1 LEFLE
6 APKGKLY
13 MKAGIDFGTST
24 SEIAYVDDNGKI
36 VIIPNH
42 LGETITPSVVY
53 ITEDGTPV
61 VGCEAREKAL
71 IEPENT
77 FLEVKRLFGQNDEL
91 TARGRV
97 FTPVEVAAI
106 IIRYLTGC
114 AQKHTGQTVDS
125 AVITVPAYFT
135 DSQRKDVMAAG
146 KAAGLE
152 VDRIINEPTAASL
165 DYGIDHMRDCKYM
178 LVYDL
183 GGGTLDVTLLELFEG
198 VVDVKSSCGN
208 NALGGKDFDQAIMD
222 HIITTIK
229 KRDKTDISQDAR
241 AMMRIKIAAE
251 QCKIALSGE
260 TEYLIELP
268 FLYSK
273 NGNPAGYSEK
283 IPRTAFESMIR
294 EKIYS
299 TEQQIKTVLF
309 DADLSAD
316 DIDLTLLVGGST
328 RIPLVSKFLEE
339 TFGFASES
347 AVDPDLAVV
356 RGAAIQ
362 AGVLSGVLNENAIV
376 LTDIC
381 PYSLSTEVL
390 LPDMGLDIER
400 ESFCDILIRR
410 NTTLP
415 AAASKVYRTVH
426 DSQKKVHVTAYQGES
441 SNPDENY
448 LLNSFELSGI
458 PKAKAGREEVNIRFE
473 YDLNGILTI
482 SAEIVSTGKSATVTV
497 NTLEMGKN
505 LDLSKWK
512 DTPGGFKFRQIINKA
527 ERLVKVHGESSAGE
541 VEAAANE
548 LKKALVMNWDKAV
561 VEKLKSELEFEISV
575 LEEEDEP

>member
-1 LEFLE
+1 
-6 APKGKLY
+6 

-24 SEIAYVDDNGKI
+24 SEIAYVDNNGKI

-42 LGETITPSVVY
+42 LGGLITPSVVY
-53 ITEDGTPV
+53 IAEDGTPV
-61 VGCEAREKAL
+61 VGREAREKAL

-77 FLEVKRLFGQNDEL
+77 FLEVKRLFGQDIEL
-91 TARGRV
+91 AARGK
-97 FTPVEVAAI
+97 TYSPVDVAAM
-106 IIRYLTGC
+106 IIRYLADC
-114 AQKHTGQTVDS
+114 AQKHTGETVDS

-135 DSQRKDVMAAG
+135 DAQRKDVMAAG
-146 KAAGLE
+146 ESAGII

-198 VVDVKSSCGN
+198 VVEVKASCGN
-208 NALGGKDFDQAIMD
+208 NVLGGKDFDQAIMD
-222 HIITTIK
+222 HITAAIK
-229 KRDKTDISQDAR
+229 KRDKIDVSGNASHSADAR
-241 AMMRIKIAAE
+241 AMMRIKTAAE
-251 QCKIALSGE
+251 QCKISLSSE

-273 NGNPAGYSEK
+273 DGNPAGYSENLS
-283 IPRTAFESMIR
+283 RSAFEAMIR

-309 DADLSAD
+309 DANLSAD

-328 RIPLVSKFLEE
+328 RIPLVPQFLEE
-339 TFGFASES
+339 IFGLVPES

-376 LTDIC
+376 LTDVC
-381 PYSLSTEVL
+381 PYSLSTGTLRFEW
-390 LPDMGLDIER
+390 
-400 ESFCDILIRR
+400 ESSDDLYCDILIKR

-415 AAASKVYRTVH
+415 SAASKVYATSY
-426 DSQKKVHVTAYQGES
+426 DNQTKVHITAYQGES
-441 SNPDENY
+441 EDPKENY
-448 LLNSFELSGI
+448 LLNIFELGGI
-458 PKAKAGREEVNIRFE
+458 PKARAHNEKINIRFE
-473 YDLNGILTI
+473 YDLNGILTVQ
-482 SAEIVSTGKSATVTV
+482 AEIVSTGKSAVVTV
-497 NTLEMGKN
+497 NTTKMGKN

-512 DTPGGFKFRQIINKA
+512 DASGAKKYRQIINKA
-527 ERLVKVHGESSAGE
+527 DRLVKIHGEGE
-541 VEAAANE
+541 NGGKIADIINYSNE
-548 LKKALVMNWDKAV
+548 LKKALVMDWEGIIK
-561 VEKLKSELEFEISV
+561 EKYKNHLVNAIYD
-575 LEEEDEP
+575 LEEDQDH